1 MARWFLANL
10 IVDSGRASREAWLN
24 TMVDKLRPVFMDRG
38 YRLPEKIRVS
48 CGFPS
53 RNAFGKMPT
62 IGQCHYPASSADGT
76 TEVFISPVIA
86 DTLRV
91 GDVLVHEL
99 SHAHLG
105 PGHGHKGAFGRVA
118 GAIGLVKPWKATT
131 ASPELIELL
140 KKLSPGDY
148 PHAQLSGI
156 AEHDKP
162 EKTYLLKAA
171 CECGYVIRVTRKW
184 ADTGLPTCVCG
195 QEFQLEEA
203 E

>member
-1 MARWFLANL
+1 MANL
-10 IVDSGRASREAWLN
+10 DPGRASREAWLN
-24 TMVDKLRPVFMDRG
+24 IMMDKLRPVFTDRG

-53 RNAFGKMPT
+53 RNAFGKTPT

-76 TEVFISPVIA
+76 TELFISPVISE
-86 DTLRV
+86 TLRV

-105 PGHGHKGAFGRVA
+105 PDVPAHKSVFGKVA
-118 GAIGLVKPWKATT
+118 TAMGLVKPWKATT
-131 ASPELIELL
+131 ASPELVELL

-148 PHAQLSGI
+148 PHAQLSGLTDH
-156 AEHDKP
+156 EKP

-184 ADTGLPTCVCG
+184 ADTGLPICQCG

-203 E
+203 Q